1 MKVQDVL
8 LKAMAKKITWW
19 AAAEIIGVTD
29 RTMRRWRERL
39 EKDGYAGLSDRRKGK
54 PSAQRIPLATVNFV
68 VVRDENGK
76 PVRNAAVVLHP
87 VEDNGKQ
94 ARGGIELKTDPD
106 GKANYDGVPYG
117 KMRIQVLASGFQTFG
132 NDYDIGHPNEEISI
146 KLKRPDKQYSIYEDH
161 PNDKQQKDQKPQ

>member
-1 MKVQDVL
+1 MRGGAMNTSRVAAIFLLVAVL
-8 LKAMAKKITWW
+8 LAPVLAEKK
-19 AAAEIIGVTD
+19 
-29 RTMRRWRERL
+29 
-39 EKDGYAGLSDRRKGK
+39 
-54 PSAQRIPLATVNFV
+54 PPIPLATVNFFV
-68 VVRDENGK
+68 LRDENGK

-94 ARGGIELKTDPD
+94 SRGGIELKTDPD

-132 NDYDIGHPNEEISI
+132 NDYAIGQPNLDITI

>member
-1 MKVQDVL
+1 MIFL
-8 LKAMAKKITWW
+8 LAAILLAPALAEKK
-19 AAAEIIGVTD
+19 
-29 RTMRRWRERL
+29 
-39 EKDGYAGLSDRRKGK
+39 
-54 PSAQRIPLATVNFV
+54 PPIPLATVNFV

-94 ARGGIELKTDPD
+94 SRGGIELKTDPD

-117 KMRIQVLASGFQTFG
+117 KMRVQVLASGFQTAG
-132 NDYDIGHPNEEISI
+132 NDYEIGQPAMEITI

-161 PNDKQQKDQKPQ
+161 ANDKQQKDQKPQ

>member
-1 MKVQDVL
+1 MKRSQVPLIFLIVAFL
-8 LKAMAKKITWW
+8 LLPAMAEKKPP
-19 AAAEIIGVTD
+19 V
-29 RTMRRWRERL
+29 
-39 EKDGYAGLSDRRKGK
+39 
-54 PSAQRIPLATVNFV
+54 PLASVNFL

-94 ARGGIELKTDPD
+94 SRGGIELKTDPD

-117 KMRIQVLASGFQTFG
+117 KMRIQVLAPGFQTAG
-132 NDYDIGHPNEEISI
+132 NDYDIGQPNMEITI

>member
-1 MKVQDVL
+1 MKTSWVFMIFL
-8 LKAMAKKITWW
+8 LTAFLLAPASAEKKPP
-19 AAAEIIGVTD
+19 V
-29 RTMRRWRERL
+29 
-39 EKDGYAGLSDRRKGK
+39 
-54 PSAQRIPLATVNFV
+54 PLATVNFL

-94 ARGGIELKTDPD
+94 SRGGIELKTDPD

-117 KMRIQVLASGFQTFG
+117 KMRIQVLAPGFQTAG
-132 NDYDIGHPNEEISI
+132 NDYDISHPNEEITI

-161 PNDKQQKDQKPQ
+161 ANDKQKDQKPQ

>member
-1 MKVQDVL
+1 MSRLRTLSILLLVIFVL
-8 LKAMAKKITWW
+8 PLSWAEKK
-19 AAAEIIGVTD
+19 
-29 RTMRRWRERL
+29 
-39 EKDGYAGLSDRRKGK
+39 
-54 PSAQRIPLATVNFV
+54 QRIPLATVNFV

-94 ARGGIELKTDPD
+94 SRGGIELKTDPD

>member
-1 MKVQDVL
+1 MNGSRTLGIFLLMIFVL
-8 LKAMAKKITWW
+8 PLSWAEKK
-19 AAAEIIGVTD
+19 
-29 RTMRRWRERL
+29 
-39 EKDGYAGLSDRRKGK
+39 
-54 PSAQRIPLATVNFV
+54 PPIPLATVNFV

-94 ARGGIELKTDPD
+94 SRGGIELKTDPD

-117 KMRIQVLASGFQTFG
+117 KIRIQVLASGFQTFG
-132 NDYDIGHPNEEISI
+132 NDYDIGQPNLDITI
-146 KLKRPDKQYSIYEDH
+146 KLKRPDRQYSIYEEH

>member
-1 MKVQDVL
+1 MSRLRTLSILLVVIFVL
-8 LKAMAKKITWW
+8 PLSWAEKK
-19 AAAEIIGVTD
+19 
-29 RTMRRWRERL
+29 
-39 EKDGYAGLSDRRKGK
+39 
-54 PSAQRIPLATVNFV
+54 QRIPLATVNFV

>member
-1 MKVQDVL
+1 MKTTRVAMGFL
-8 LKAMAKKITWW
+8 LAAILLAPALAEKK
-19 AAAEIIGVTD
+19 
-29 RTMRRWRERL
+29 
-39 EKDGYAGLSDRRKGK
+39 
-54 PSAQRIPLATVNFV
+54 PPIPLATVNFV

-94 ARGGIELKTDPD
+94 SRGGIELKTDPD

-117 KMRIQVLASGFQTFG
+117 KMRIQVLAPGFQTAG
-132 NDYDIGHPNEEISI
+132 NDYDIAQPTMEITI

-161 PNDKQQKDQKPQ
+161 TNDKQQKDQKPQ

>member
-1 MKVQDVL
+1 MRGGAMNTSRVAAIFLLVAVL
-8 LKAMAKKITWW
+8 LAPVLAEKK
-19 AAAEIIGVTD
+19 
-29 RTMRRWRERL
+29 
-39 EKDGYAGLSDRRKGK
+39 
-54 PSAQRIPLATVNFV
+54 PPIPLATVNFFV
-68 VVRDENGK
+68 LRDENGK

-94 ARGGIELKTDPD
+94 SRGGIELKTDPD

-132 NDYDIGHPNEEISI
+132 NDYDIGQPSLDITI

-161 PNDKQQKDQKPQ
+161 PNEKQKDQKPQ

>member
-1 MKVQDVL
+1 MNQSRTLRIFLLFIFVL
-8 LKAMAKKITWW
+8 PLSWAEKK
-19 AAAEIIGVTD
+19 
-29 RTMRRWRERL
+29 
-39 EKDGYAGLSDRRKGK
+39 
-54 PSAQRIPLATVNFV
+54 QRIPLATVNFV

-94 ARGGIELKTDPD
+94 SRGGIELKTDPD

-132 NDYDIGHPNEEISI
+132 NDYDIAHPNEEISI

>member
-1 MKVQDVL
+1 MNTSRVL
-8 LKAMAKKITWW
+8 TISLLVALLLAPALAEKKP
-19 AAAEIIGVTD
+19 A
-29 RTMRRWRERL
+29 
-39 EKDGYAGLSDRRKGK
+39 
-54 PSAQRIPLATVNFV
+54 IPLATINFV

-132 NDYDIGHPNEEISI
+132 NDYDVGRPSLDITI
-146 KLKRPDKQYSIYEDH
+146 KLKRPDKQYSIYENH
-161 PNDKQQKDQKPQ
+161 PGDKQQKDQKPQ

>member
-1 MKVQDVL
+1 MSRSRTLSIFLLVIFVL
-8 LKAMAKKITWW
+8 PLSWAEKK
-19 AAAEIIGVTD
+19 
-29 RTMRRWRERL
+29 
-39 EKDGYAGLSDRRKGK
+39 
-54 PSAQRIPLATVNFV
+54 QRIPLATVNFV
-68 VVRDENGK
+68 VIRDENGK

>member
-1 MKVQDVL
+1 MNTTRVFTISL
-8 LKAMAKKITWW
+8 LVAFLL
-19 AAAEIIGVTD
+19 AAA
-29 RTMRRWRERL
+29 L
-39 EKDGYAGLSDRRKGK
+39 AEKK
-54 PSAQRIPLATVNFV
+54 PPIPLATVNFV

-94 ARGGIELKTDPD
+94 SRGGIELKTDPD

-132 NDYDIGHPNEEISI
+132 NDYDIGRPSLDITI

-161 PNDKQQKDQKPQ
+161 PGDKQQKDQKPQ

>member
-1 MKVQDVL
+1 MSRSRTLSIFLLVIFVL
-8 LKAMAKKITWW
+8 PLSWAEKK
-19 AAAEIIGVTD
+19 
-29 RTMRRWRERL
+29 
-39 EKDGYAGLSDRRKGK
+39 
-54 PSAQRIPLATVNFV
+54 QRIPLATVNFV
-68 VVRDENGK
+68 VVRDENGM

-146 KLKRPDKQYSIYEDH
+146 KLKRCCHNALPIACSMVCS
-161 PNDKQQKDQKPQ
+161 

>member
-1 MKVQDVL
+1 MNRSRTLIIFLLIIFVL
-8 LKAMAKKITWW
+8 PLSWAEKK
-19 AAAEIIGVTD
+19 
-29 RTMRRWRERL
+29 
-39 EKDGYAGLSDRRKGK
+39 
-54 PSAQRIPLATVNFV
+54 QRIPLATVNFV

-87 VEDNGKQ
+87 VEENGKQ
-94 ARGGIELKTDPD
+94 SRGGIELKTDPD
-106 GKANYDGVPYG
+106 GHANYDGVPYG

-132 NDYDIGHPNEEISI
+132 NDYDIGQPNQEITV

>member
-1 MKVQDVL
+1 MNASRVL
-8 LKAMAKKITWW
+8 TISLLVTFLLAP
-19 AAAEIIGVTD
+19 AAAE
-29 RTMRRWRERL
+29 
-39 EKDGYAGLSDRRKGK
+39 KK
-54 PSAQRIPLATVNFV
+54 PPVPLATVNFF

-94 ARGGIELKTDPD
+94 SRGGIELKTDPD

-117 KMRIQVLASGFQTFG
+117 KIRIQVLAPGFQTAG
-132 NDYDIGHPNEEISI
+132 NDYEISHPNEEITI

-161 PNDKQQKDQKPQ
+161 ANDKQQKDQKPQ

>member
-1 MKVQDVL
+1 MNTSRTLHIFLVTLFVL
-8 LKAMAKKITWW
+8 SPVWAEKK
-19 AAAEIIGVTD
+19 
-29 RTMRRWRERL
+29 
-39 EKDGYAGLSDRRKGK
+39 
-54 PSAQRIPLATVNFV
+54 PPIPLATVNFV

-132 NDYDIGHPNEEISI
+132 NDYDIGRPSLEINI
-146 KLKRPDKQYSIYEDH
+146 K
-161 PNDKQQKDQKPQ
+161 

>member
-1 MKVQDVL
+1 MKTSRVPVIFL
-8 LKAMAKKITWW
+8 LAAFLLAPALAEKK
-19 AAAEIIGVTD
+19 
-29 RTMRRWRERL
+29 
-39 EKDGYAGLSDRRKGK
+39 
-54 PSAQRIPLATVNFV
+54 PPIPLATVNFV

-132 NDYDIGHPNEEISI
+132 NDYDIGRPSLDITI
-146 KLKRPDKQYSIYEDH
+146 KLKRPDKQYSIYENH
-161 PNDKQQKDQKPQ
+161 SGDKQPKDQKPQ

>member
-1 MKVQDVL
+1 MRGGAMNTSRVATIFLLVAVL
-8 LKAMAKKITWW
+8 LAPALAEKK
-19 AAAEIIGVTD
+19 
-29 RTMRRWRERL
+29 
-39 EKDGYAGLSDRRKGK
+39 
-54 PSAQRIPLATVNFV
+54 PPIPLATVNFFV
-68 VVRDENGK
+68 LRDENGK

-94 ARGGIELKTDPD
+94 SRGGIELKTDPD

-132 NDYDIGHPNEEISI
+132 NDYDIGQPSLDITI

-161 PNDKQQKDQKPQ
+161 PNEKQKDQKPQ

>member
-1 MKVQDVL
+1 MNASRVL
-8 LKAMAKKITWW
+8 TILLLVTFLLAP
-19 AAAEIIGVTD
+19 AAAE
-29 RTMRRWRERL
+29 
-39 EKDGYAGLSDRRKGK
+39 KK
-54 PSAQRIPLATVNFV
+54 PPVPLATVNFF

-94 ARGGIELKTDPD
+94 SRGGIELKTDPD

-117 KMRIQVLASGFQTFG
+117 KIRIQVLAPGFQTAG
-132 NDYDIGHPNEEISI
+132 NDYDIGHPNEEITI

-161 PNDKQQKDQKPQ
+161 TSDKQQKDQKPQ

>member
-1 MKVQDVL
+1 MNTSRTLHIFLAMLFVL
-8 LKAMAKKITWW
+8 LPVWAEKK
-19 AAAEIIGVTD
+19 
-29 RTMRRWRERL
+29 
-39 EKDGYAGLSDRRKGK
+39 
-54 PSAQRIPLATVNFV
+54 PPIPLATVNFV

-117 KMRIQVLASGFQTFG
+117 KMRIQVLATGFQTFG
-132 NDYDIGHPNEEISI
+132 NDYDIGRPSLDITI

-161 PNDKQQKDQKPQ
+161 PKDKSQTDQKPQ

>member
-1 MKVQDVL
+1 MKRSRL
-8 LKAMAKKITWW
+8 LTISLMAFLLAPALAEKKQ
-19 AAAEIIGVTD
+19 
-29 RTMRRWRERL
+29 
-39 EKDGYAGLSDRRKGK
+39 
-54 PSAQRIPLATVNFV
+54 PIPLATVNFV
-68 VVRDENGK
+68 VVREENGK

-94 ARGGIELKTDPD
+94 SRGGIELKTDPD

-132 NDYDIGHPNEEISI
+132 NDYDIGRPSLDITI

>member
-1 MKVQDVL
+1 MNRSRTLSIFLLVIFVL
-8 LKAMAKKITWW
+8 PLSWAEKK
-19 AAAEIIGVTD
+19 
-29 RTMRRWRERL
+29 
-39 EKDGYAGLSDRRKGK
+39 
-54 PSAQRIPLATVNFV
+54 QRIPLATVNFV

>member
-1 MKVQDVL
+1 MNTSRVITIFLMTVFL
-8 LKAMAKKITWW
+8 LAPAVAEKK
-19 AAAEIIGVTD
+19 
-29 RTMRRWRERL
+29 
-39 EKDGYAGLSDRRKGK
+39 
-54 PSAQRIPLATVNFV
+54 PPIPLATVNFV

-94 ARGGIELKTDPD
+94 SRGGIELKTDPD

-132 NDYDIGHPNEEISI
+132 NDYDIAQPNLDITI

>member
-1 MKVQDVL
+1 MNGSRTLGIFLLMIFVL
-8 LKAMAKKITWW
+8 PLSWAEKKA
-19 AAAEIIGVTD
+19 
-29 RTMRRWRERL
+29 
-39 EKDGYAGLSDRRKGK
+39 
-54 PSAQRIPLATVNFV
+54 PIPLATVTFV

-94 ARGGIELKTDPD
+94 SRGGIELKTDPD

-132 NDYDIGHPNEEISI
+132 NDYDIGQPNLDITI
-146 KLKRPDKQYSIYEDH
+146 KLKRPDRQYSIYEDH